1 MKPVQLLEIGR
12 IGKPH
17 GLRGEVSILLT
28 TDRKER
34 ISAGS
39 ILFLDSK
46 QELIV
51 QNSRSHKKR
60 FLVLFKGI
68 DTRESAE
75 EVSGEKLFAEP
86 LKDQTTIWVHELIG
100 KIVVDSHGRER
111 GEVVEIHANPASDL
125 LVLDDGTLVPVTF
138 LSDMKERTITVTV
151 PKGIFP
157 G

>member
-1 MKPVQLLEIGR
+1 MKPVKLLEIGR

-17 GLRGEVSILLT
+17 GLRGEVTILLT

-39 ILFLDSK
+39 VLFLDSK

-60 FLVLFKGI
+60 FLVLFKGM

-75 EVSGEKLFAEP
+75 KVSGEKLFAEP
-86 LKDQTTIWVHELIG
+86 LKDETTIWVHELIG
-100 KIVVDSHGRER
+100 KIVVDSYGCEH

-125 LVLDDGTLVPVTF
+125 LVLDDGTLVPITF
-138 LSDMKERTITVTV
+138 LSEIEEETIIVRV

-157 G
+157 D